1 MRNFQAVQKQQGAV
15 LIIALVM
22 LLVLTVLAV
31 SNMRGVVLESRIT
44 ASRAETQRLQDM
56 ADAAL
61 REGEFRLSSPISSR
75 DALEINPGDCKLTN
89 ILKTNGLN
97 KPCLLKEITDAD
109 DVKKMFDNPIAYL
122 GGSGT
127 THNVSLYWMPYRG
140 LDASGTKNYVA
151 EDKRKAF
158 WNIYQIPDN
167 NPEGVLNVEFGM
179 QAEGVGTYFY
189 LVNGQANDELTVQ
202 SSVKRISL
210 GFTN

>member
-1 MRNFQAVQKQQGAV
+1 MRNFQTIQKQQGAV

-44 ASRAETQRLQDM
+44 ASRAETQRLQDI

-61 REGEFRLSSPISSR
+61 REGEFRLSSPVVS
-75 DALEINPGDCKLTN
+75 GDTSEFNAENCKLTN

-109 DVKKMFDNPIAYL
+109 DKKKMFDNPIAYL

-127 THNVSLYWMPYRG
+127 THNGSLYWMPYRG
-140 LDASGTKNYVA
+140 LDASGTKNYQA
-151 EDKRKAF
+151 EDKREAF
-158 WNIYQIPDN
+158 WNIYVIQDDKPT
-167 NPEGVLNVEFGM
+167 GVLNVEYG
-179 QAEGVGTYFY
+179 ARLGGSGIYFY
-189 LVNGQANDELTVQ
+189 LVNGQANNELTVQ

-210 GFTN
+210 DINN